1 MGRGLR
7 GVGEPMG
14 PDRVQIGRVR
24 SFAVGRPPVGVCRC
38 SLGRAGEI
46 AIESLFPPSRT
57 LTAFGGPG
65 LHEWLCKARL
75 RRESAGSSDGGAM
88 EDQERREERLDGSP
102 GVNGEGSVR

>member
-46 AIESLFPPSRT
+46 AIESLF
-57 LTAFGGPG
+57 L
-65 LHEWLCKARL
+65 LLAR
-75 RRESAGSSDGGAM
+75 
-88 EDQERREERLDGSP
+88 
-102 GVNGEGSVR
+102 